1 MVQQGTAWQAW
12 NIFQKNGV
20 LGILGR
26 IPIVYCEVIAEI
38 YRYKVGLSYSTAAL
52 SDLGS
57 VSRGLSAGV
66 GTTCTNIGLYRSMLV
81 RNVPP
86 YTESAIVVVVPVQT
100 VRQRGKNSII
110 IQ

>member
-1 MVQQGTAWQAW
+1 MQQGTAW

-52 SDLGS
+52 SDLLGS